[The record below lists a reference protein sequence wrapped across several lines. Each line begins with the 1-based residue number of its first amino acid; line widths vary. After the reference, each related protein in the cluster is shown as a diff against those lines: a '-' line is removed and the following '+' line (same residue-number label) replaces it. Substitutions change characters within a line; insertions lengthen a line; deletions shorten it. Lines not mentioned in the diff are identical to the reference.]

1 MFFIDFSMAFSV
13 VTRNNFVTE
22 MTCLYNILFL
32 SKYVNNE
39 EQPYGVNAIVA
50 TMSYTG
56 YNVEDAILFN
66 EASVKRGIFRTSF
79 QSGPRAVVLRAR

>member
-39 EQPYGVNAIVA
+39 EVLFSVA
-50 TMSYTG
+50 SLVLST
-56 YNVEDAILFN
+56 
-66 EASVKRGIFRTSF
+66 RSF
-79 QSGPRAVVLRAR
+79 LVHSDVLR

>member
-1 MFFIDFSMAFSV
+1 MAFSV

-39 EQPYGVNAIVA
+39 EVLFSVASLVLSTRSFLVHSIFGAVFGVIAKKKERVNKVWRPIMI
-50 TMSYTG
+50 TFSFTFMMYTQ
-56 YNVEDAILFN
+56 Y
-66 EASVKRGIFRTSF
+66 
-79 QSGPRAVVLRAR
+79 